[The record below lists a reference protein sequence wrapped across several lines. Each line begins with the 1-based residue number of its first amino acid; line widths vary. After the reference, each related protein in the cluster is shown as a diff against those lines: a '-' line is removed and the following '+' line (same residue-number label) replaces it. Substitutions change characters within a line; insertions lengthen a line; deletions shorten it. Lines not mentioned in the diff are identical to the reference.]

1 MMKQFCVELC
11 PCYLYLVLIRRIILD
26 VLRVPGLC
34 VTRRAAGLTMARR
47 RPSAGCAWS
56 QIKKLDTAEGTNIAV
71 MPPDARV
78 VQRNAGPTAQCR
90 NPTTAIMH
98 CTTALHYCTTA
109 LLQRCRKHRNTSFG
123 PSLEPSDLN
132 AHALVDMEHRTSGCI
147 PTYMQ

>member
-1 MMKQFCVELC
+1 ML
-11 PCYLYLVLIRRIILD
+11 LILIRRIILD

-56 QIKKLDTAEGTNIAV
+56 QIKKLDTAEGTNIAL

-98 CTTALHYCTTA
+98 CTTALLHYCTTTA
-109 LLQRCRKHRNTSFG
+109 LPQASQYIFWTQPG
-123 PSLEPSDLN
+123 AVGLECACACAGRYGAPDDILRFRVQ
-132 AHALVDMEHRTSGCI
+132 L
-147 PTYMQ
+147 